1 MAYEAKTWECGEY
14 ITNDK
19 LNHMEDGIAQASAQV
34 ANLVATVK
42 PNTVKT
48 LWTGRL
54 NTVNMSATL
63 SESVSNFDF
72 LDFYTDNGEAHRVPV
87 SRGNIEIKS
96 NNVSDDA
103 SLTFFHLGE
112 TRYSFS
118 DTTVTMTQATSY
130 INDNVSVRVE
140 ADTVYGT
147 IVTRIDG
154 VKVGSS
160 NSAELVDVR
169 VGADNV
175 TYASA
180 GEAVRTQFTN
190 LKSELPQTI
199 TITGTTSA
207 NGEIAIAETVASQ
220 NVLSARYTSGSGF
233 ALYRDD
239 GYVVCFDGNMQPKA
253 NTSVSIE
260 VTYMQE

>member
-34 ANLVATVK
+34 ANLVANVK

-180 GEAVRTQFTN
+180 RRGCKDAV
-190 LKSELPQTI
+190 
-199 TITGTTSA
+199 
-207 NGEIAIAETVASQ
+207 
-220 NVLSARYTSGSGF
+220 Y
-233 ALYRDD
+233 
-239 GYVVCFDGNMQPKA
+239 
-253 NTSVSIE
+253 
-260 VTYMQE
+260 